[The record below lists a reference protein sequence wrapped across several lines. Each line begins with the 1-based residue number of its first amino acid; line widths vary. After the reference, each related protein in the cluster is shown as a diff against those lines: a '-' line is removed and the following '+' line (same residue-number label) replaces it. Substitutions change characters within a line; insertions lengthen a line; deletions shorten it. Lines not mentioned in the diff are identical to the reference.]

1 MKENGFF
8 KRRQSI
14 IKVIV
19 FGLVLLA
26 VCLWVCVSQISLL
39 ENTYKQEVS
48 QDFYSHHTRSAS
60 AIDEI
65 FNRVYIEAKNGGKM
79 LGNKNYEYGDDRIYD
94 VINSINDIDG
104 IDRSCFI
111 TDSRVYHAEGE
122 FKKGADD
129 PRWAEMWDVPKSDS
143 MVMGGVYNYYH
154 DSNPTDGYEY
164 MASCPVYYDSK
175 LKGYFIVMT
184 TVETLFENELF
195 SYQNDMGECYLIE
208 PNKDSNKETMNIVS
222 RSQDCTIMS
231 TLELDFLKGITEHS
245 DEKDESKKEINNIK
259 NAINDGESGFV
270 SITTKEGNSLQISYC
285 PLEDTTGVYYVSCYN
300 DNLVDDKVQ
309 PLIFKNVV
317 SSMILIAFMIVI
329 IIYIWATAKKNNIT
343 IEKMAFEDPVTNGK
357 NINYF
362 KEFAVSAILENSE
375 VPFVIYRF
383 DIVNFR
389 FINEAYG
396 HERADEVLKAVVRAF
411 GEIFS
416 EKELCVRMNADQFL
430 AIIVNDKDTDHKL
443 NQLTDRVTE
452 SARNNGVKYPI
463 KFKQGV
469 YQVKKHDR
477 DIEIMIDHANVAR
490 KTLKSSGKELRAYFT
505 DDVIGDMRRVDTIE
519 SDMQKAL
526 AAGEFKVYYQP
537 KWDVVANHVAGAE
550 ALIRW
555 ERPDGSVIKPE
566 MFIPIF
572 EKNGFVEKLDFYTL
586 EEVCK
591 HMRESLD
598 KGKTVYPVSVNQSR
612 LLLHSLDYVDNVNK
626 IIKKYN
632 IPENAIELEITET
645 VFTDEK
651 NEMYEAMRR
660 LKECGVKLSM
670 DDFGSGYSSLN
681 MLKDA
686 PFDIIKI
693 DKEFFSESVTS
704 DVSLWILQKMIEM
717 INGLGMEVICE
728 GVETGEQAL
737 LLRSIGCRMVQGFF
751 YAKPMP
757 YDEYDS
763 RYC

>member
-1 MKENGFF
+1 MA
-8 KRRQSI
+8 
-14 IKVIV
+14 
-19 FGLVLLA
+19 LLA
-26 VCLWVCVSQISLL
+26 VCLGICVFQITLL
-39 ENTYKQEVS
+39 ESTYQNEVS
-48 QDFYSHHTRSAS
+48 QDFQDHHTSTSA

-65 FNRVYIEAKNGGKM
+65 FNRLYIEAKNGAKM
-79 LGNKNYEYGDDRIYD
+79 LGNDKYSFDEARITDIVKSFDD
-94 VINSINDIDG
+94 VDG

-111 TDSRVYHAEGE
+111 TDGTLYYQGGKY
-122 FKKGADD
+122 KKGAKDD
-129 PRWAEMWDVPKSDS
+129 KWIDMWKISTSNSKVVGS
-143 MVMGGVYNYYH
+143 VCNYYH
-154 DSNPTDGYEY
+154 EESDGLIDPYEY
-164 MASCPVYYDSK
+164 LASAPVYYDNE
-175 LKGYFIVMT
+175 LVGYFVVMSS
-184 TVETLFENELF
+184 VEHIFDNSSF
-195 SYQNDMGECYLIE
+195 DYQNKMGECYLVNSDMQILAR
-208 PNKDSNKETMNIVS
+208 SKECSVISISEN
-222 RSQDCTIMS
+222 
-231 TLELDFLKGITEHS
+231 DFINGLTEHS
-245 DEKDESKKEINNIK
+245 DEKLESKKNINEVKLALNNK
-259 NAINDGESGFV
+259 QSGYV
-270 SITTKEGNSLQISYC
+270 SISTKEGDSLQVSYC
-285 PLEDTTGVYYVSCYN
+285 ILPNTEKIYFISCYN
-300 DNLVDDKVQ
+300 DNLVNDKVQ
-309 PLIFKNVV
+309 PLIFRNVV
-317 SSMILIAFMIVI
+317 SSMILIAIMIVV
-329 IIYIWATAKKNNIT
+329 IIYIWAVAKKNNMT

-357 NINYF
+357 NINFF
-362 KEFAVSAILENSE
+362 KDFAVGVILENSE

-383 DIVNFR
+383 DIANFR

-396 HERADEVLKAVVRAF
+396 HERADEVLKAVVRSF

-416 EKELCVRMNADQFL
+416 DKELCVRMNADQFL

-443 NQLTDRVTE
+443 EQLADRVTE
-452 SARNNGVKYPI
+452 SARSNGVKYPI
-463 KFKQGV
+463 KFKMGV

-477 DIEIMIDHANVAR
+477 DIDVMIDHANVAR
-490 KTLKSSGKELRAYFT
+490 KTVKSSAKELRAYFS
-505 DDVIGDMRRVDTIE
+505 DDVIVDMRRVDTIE

-526 AAGEFKVYYQP
+526 TAGEFKVFYQP
-537 KWDVVANHVAGAE
+537 KWDVIANHVAGAE

-555 ERPDGSVIKPE
+555 ERPDGSIIKPDL
-566 MFIPIF
+566 FIPIF

-586 EEVCK
+586 EVVCQQ
-591 HMRESLD
+591 MRDALD

-612 LLLHSLDYVDNVNK
+612 LLLHSSDYVENVDK

-651 NEMYEAMRR
+651 NDMFEAMRR

-693 DKEFFSESVTS
+693 DKEFLSESVKNEE
-704 DVSLWILQKMIEM
+704 SLWILQKMIEM

-757 YDEYDS
+757 MEEYGE

>member
-1 MKENGFF
+1 MGKSGEKNMKDLGF
-8 KRRQSI
+8 KKRQSV
-14 IKVIV
+14 IKVIIL
-19 FGLVLLA
+19 GMALLI
-26 VCLWVCVSQISLL
+26 VCLGICVVQIKYL
-39 ENTYKQEVS
+39 EETYQKEVS
-48 QDFYSHHTRSAS
+48 QDFQDHHMSSAP

-65 FNRVYIEAKNGGKM
+65 FARLFIEAKNGAKM
-79 LGNKNYEYGDDRIYD
+79 LGNRNYTFDEYR
-94 VINSINDIDG
+94 INDILKSYDDMEG
-104 IDRSCFI
+104 VDRSCFI
-111 TDSRVYHAEGE
+111 TDGTLYFADGYI
-122 FKKGADD
+122 KKGVFDENWKD
-129 PRWAEMWDVPKSDS
+129 MWDVDISNSK
-143 MVMGGVYNYYH
+143 VVGNVCNLYH
-154 DSNPTDGYEY
+154 NEGPIDPYEY
-164 MASCPVYYDSK
+164 VVSAPVYYDNANV
-175 LKGYFIVMT
+175 GYFVVMT
-184 TVETLFENELF
+184 SIENLFERSSF
-195 SYQNDMGECYLIE
+195 DYQNRMGECYLVDSDLQILTRS
-208 PNKDSNKETMNIVS
+208 PNCE
-222 RSQDCTIMS
+222 IMS
-231 TLELDFLKGITEHS
+231 MLENDFIAGITEHS
-245 DEKDESKKEINNIK
+245 DEKLESKREINNIK
-259 NAINDGESGFV
+259 VAITRKESGFV
-270 SITTKEGNSLQISYC
+270 SITTKDGGSLQVSFCQLGETNDAFFI
-285 PLEDTTGVYYVSCYN
+285 SCYN
-300 DNLVDDKVQ
+300 DNLVNDKVQ
-309 PLIFKNVV
+309 PLIFRNVV
-317 SSMILIAFMIVI
+317 SSMLLIAIMVI
-329 IIYIWATAKKNNIT
+329 IIVYVWALAKKNNMT

-362 KEFAVSAILENSE
+362 KDFAIGAILENSE
-375 VPFVIYRF
+375 TPFVIYRF
-383 DIVNFR
+383 DIANFR
-389 FINEAYG
+389 FVNEAYG
-396 HERADEVLKAVVRAF
+396 HDRADEVLRAVVRSF
-411 GEIFS
+411 GEVFS
-416 EKELCVRMNADQFL
+416 DKELCVRMNADQFL

-443 NQLTDRVTE
+443 KQLADRVTE
-452 SARNNGVKYPI
+452 QARSNGVKYPI
-463 KFKQGV
+463 KFKMGV

-477 DIEIMIDHANVAR
+477 DIDIMIDHANVAR

-505 DDVIGDMRRVDTIE
+505 DDVIVDMKRVDTIE

-526 AAGEFKVYYQP
+526 SAGEFKVYYQP

-555 ERPDGSVIKPE
+555 ERPDGSIIKPE

-586 EEVCK
+586 ESVCQ
-591 HMRESLD
+591 HMRELLD

-612 LLLHSLDYVDNVNK
+612 LLLHSLDYVENVDK

-651 NEMYEAMRR
+651 NEMFDAMRR

-737 LLRSIGCRMVQGFF
+737 LLRSIGCRMVQGYF

-757 YDEYDS
+757 FEEYGE

>member
-1 MKENGFF
+1 M
-8 KRRQSI
+8 I
-14 IKVIV
+14 
-19 FGLVLLA
+19 LLA
-26 VCLWVCVSQISLL
+26 VCLGICVFQITLL
-39 ENTYKQEVS
+39 EGTYQSEVS
-48 QDFYSHHTRSAS
+48 QDFQDHHMSTSA

-65 FNRVYIEAKNGGKM
+65 FSRLYIEAKNGAKM
-79 LGNKNYEYGDDRIYD
+79 LGNSNYNFDEKRIVDIIESIDD
-94 VINSINDIDG
+94 VDG
-104 IDRSCFI
+104 IDRSCFL
-111 TDSRVYHAEGE
+111 TDGTLYYADGK

-129 PRWAEMWDVPKSDS
+129 SRWVDMWKISTSSSKV
-143 MVMGGVYNYYH
+143 VGGVCNYYH
-154 DSNPTDGYEY
+154 DEAPIDSYEY
-164 MASCPVYYDSK
+164 MASAPVYYDNEPV
-175 LKGYFIVMT
+175 GYFIVMT
-184 TVETLFENELF
+184 TVDDLF
-195 SYQNDMGECYLIE
+195 SKPSFDYQNRMGECYLINSE
-208 PNKDSNKETMNIVS
+208 MQILA
-222 RSQDCTIMS
+222 RSQDCNVMPI
-231 TLELDFLKGITEHS
+231 LETDFINGLTEHS
-245 DEKDESKKEINNIK
+245 DEKLESKKELTNMR
-259 NAINDGESGFV
+259 NALARKESGYV
-270 SITTKEGNSLQISYC
+270 SIATKEGDSLQVSYC
-285 PLEDTTGVYYVSCYN
+285 VLPNTEGIYFVSCYN
-300 DNLVDDKVQ
+300 DNLVNDKVQ
-309 PLIFKNVV
+309 PLIFRNVV
-317 SSMILIAFMIVI
+317 SSMILIAIMIVV
-329 IIYIWATAKKNNIT
+329 IIYIWALAKKNNMT

-357 NINYF
+357 NINFF
-362 KEFAVSAILENSE
+362 KDFAIGVILENSE

-383 DIVNFR
+383 DIANFR

-396 HERADEVLKAVVRAF
+396 HDRADEVLRAVVRSF

-416 EKELCVRMNADQFL
+416 DKELCVRMNADQFL

-443 NQLTDRVTE
+443 EQLADRVMD
-452 SARNNGVKYPI
+452 SAKSNGVKYPI
-463 KFKQGV
+463 KFKMGV

-477 DIEIMIDHANVAR
+477 DIDVMIDHANVAR
-490 KTLKSSGKELRAYFT
+490 KTVKSSAKDLRAYFT
-505 DDVIGDMRRVDTIE
+505 DDVIVDMRRVDTIE

-526 AAGEFKVYYQP
+526 TNGEFKVYYQP
-537 KWDVVANHVAGAE
+537 KWDVIANHVAGAE

-555 ERPDGSVIKPE
+555 ERTDGSVIKPDL
-566 MFIPIF
+566 FIPIF

-586 EEVCK
+586 EAVCQ
-591 HMRESLD
+591 HMREALD

-612 LLLHSLDYVDNVNK
+612 LLLHSSDYVENVDK

-651 NEMYEAMRR
+651 NDMFDAMRR

-693 DKEFFSESVTS
+693 DKEFLSESVKNEE
-704 DVSLWILQKMIEM
+704 SLWILQKMIEM

-757 YDEYDS
+757 IEEYGE